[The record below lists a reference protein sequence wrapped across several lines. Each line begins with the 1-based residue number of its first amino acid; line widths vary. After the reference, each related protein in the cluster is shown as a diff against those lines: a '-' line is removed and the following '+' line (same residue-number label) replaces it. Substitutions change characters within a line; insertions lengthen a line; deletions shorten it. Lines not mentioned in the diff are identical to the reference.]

1 MAVGAAGFPES
12 VTTLFG
18 PIPSAFSGY
27 ASNPFEQGPSPSEFL
42 SAHLAGSSDHEFRSR
57 LLFEGAS
64 APEPSVGT
72 ICRSHLSKSIEEI
85 SMSTIQTLL
94 ALAGLIYVLCVI
106 VQAAQEVFKALLN
119 MKAKTMAE
127 TMTRFMGDHLPLA
140 DIRQALQKRGLNLT
154 ALEHFDKDDF
164 RQLLDGIPGLEPK
177 LEGVVASQ
185 TATFEQMKE
194 NVAANYEAARAAFQ
208 ALYTRRNKLFAIGFS
223 VIIVLVLNA
232 NIVVLYQE
240 VGADQVMAQA
250 IAGQAG
256 RVATCPQAKPDAQ
269 GSDFQNVYQTN
280 RDCIKKAL
288 DANPILV
295 RGGKYGVDWEADKL
309 NTILG
314 LLAMCV
320 LVSLGAPF
328 WNDVL
333 KGLAGINSTLNSN
346 DKKTS

>member
-1 MAVGAAGFPES
+1 
-12 VTTLFG
+12 
-18 PIPSAFSGY
+18 
-27 ASNPFEQGPSPSEFL
+27 
-42 SAHLAGSSDHEFRSR
+42 
-57 LLFEGAS
+57 
-64 APEPSVGT
+64 
-72 ICRSHLSKSIEEI
+72 
-85 SMSTIQTLL
+85 MSTIQTLL